1 MHSVIAGMETPE
13 QRKFKPSEKGEI
25 FELLSNHRRRYTI
38 RFCKE
43 NGSATLAE
51 LAEYIAAIEQDK
63 SPAEISSAERKRVY
77 TSLQQTHL
85 DRLEDAGMIHYD
97 GDEIELTDRAEELD
111 VYLDIVPEG
120 SVPWSVYYL
129 GLSLLAAV
137 VVAGVWSGFLPTEV
151 VGETIV
157 MVAIVLV
164 YGASAI
170 AHVVYD
176 RRYHLDHVDEI

>member
-1 MHSVIAGMETPE
+1 METPE
-13 QRKFKPSEKGEI
+13 QKKFIPSEKGEV

-43 NGSATLAE
+43 NGSATLSE
-51 LAEYIAAIEQDK
+51 LAEHIAALEQDK
-63 SPAEISSAERKRVY
+63 STAEITSSERKRVY

-85 DRLEDAGMIHYD
+85 DRLEDAGMIRYD
-97 GDEIELTDRAEELD
+97 GNEVELTEQAEKLE

-137 VVAGVWSGFLPTEV
+137 VVATAWVGFLPTGAL
-151 VGETIV
+151 GETVV
-157 MVAIVLV
+157 MTGIVLV
-164 YGASAI
+164 YGASAV
-170 AHVVYD
+170 AHVIYD
-176 RRYHLDHVDEI
+176 RRYRLGRVENM

>member
-1 MHSVIAGMETPE
+1 METPD
-13 QRKFKPSEKGEI
+13 QRKFTPSEKGEI
-25 FELLSNHRRRYTI
+25 FQLLSNHRRRYTI

-51 LAEYIAAIEQDK
+51 LAEHIAALEQDK
-63 SPAEISSAERKRVY
+63 SLSEITSSERKRVY

-85 DRLEDAGMIHYD
+85 DRLEDAGMIRYD
-97 GDEIELTDRAEELD
+97 GDQIELTEQAKKLE

-137 VVAGVWSGFLPTEV
+137 VVAAVWVGFLPT
-151 VGETIV
+151 GTFDETLV
-157 MVAIVLV
+157 MAGIVLV
-164 YGASAI
+164 YGASAV

-176 RRYHLDHVDEI
+176 RRYRLDRVENL